1 MDNLFFGT
9 FYLLVQ
15 GTSGED
21 ERRRRY
27 IRFSSTAARS
37 TKG

>member
-1 MDNLFFGT
+1 MDNLFLGT

-21 ERRRRY
+21 GRRRRY
-27 IRFSSTAARS
+27 IRLSSTAARS
-37 TKG
+37 TRG